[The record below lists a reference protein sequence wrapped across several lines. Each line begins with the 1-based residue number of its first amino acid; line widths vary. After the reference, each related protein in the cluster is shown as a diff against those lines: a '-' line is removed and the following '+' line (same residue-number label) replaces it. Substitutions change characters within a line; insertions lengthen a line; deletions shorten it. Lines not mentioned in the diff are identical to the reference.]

1 MLTAQWFRL
10 RGSVAHTLMRRYVN
24 GKIMAF
30 TESDKEILEI
40 LKGQKG
46 KQSELI
52 DPDELLRRFFLKAF
66 FFMSLLGLLAVVVMD
81 FTGVEDVGIV
91 ADISAMFFAL
101 FFGCLTLYINS
112 KSENFSVLTALFTIA
127 SLLLGYYLG
136 SR

>member
-1 MLTAQWFRL
+1 
-10 RGSVAHTLMRRYVN
+10 
-24 GKIMAF
+24 MAF

-101 FFGCLTLYINS
+101 F
-112 KSENFSVLTALFTIA
+112 
-127 SLLLGYYLG
+127 
-136 SR
+136 

>member
-1 MLTAQWFRL
+1 MLHPLT
-10 RGSVAHTLMRRYVN
+10 GRYVN
-24 GKIMAF
+24 GRIMAF

-40 LKGQKG
+40 LKGLKG

-66 FFMSLLGLLAVVVMD
+66 FFMSLLGLLAVVVLE
-81 FTGVEDVGIV
+81 FKGAENVGSV

-112 KSENFSVLTALFTIA
+112 KSENFSVLTALFTIV